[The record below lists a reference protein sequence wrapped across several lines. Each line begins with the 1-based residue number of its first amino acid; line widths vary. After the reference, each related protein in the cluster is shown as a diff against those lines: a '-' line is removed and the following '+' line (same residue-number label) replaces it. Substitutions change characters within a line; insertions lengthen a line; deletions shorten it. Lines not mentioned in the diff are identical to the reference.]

1 MSLFDCAYALAWVSE
16 LQKQTRVTFEITR
29 QQRTGFLSGSIQ
41 RAGNGWY
48 GPPGSQLDQLRA
60 VRWTPPPDTST
71 AAHSPGFLWLQVFNA
86 RRGGADAAAL
96 MQRPPESLV
105 EVEQKPRLLS
115 LGRQRTSYLKSH
127 VILKR
132 ANLFLAY

>member
-41 RAGNGWY
+41 RAGNSWY

-105 EVEQKPRLLS
+105 EVEQKP
-115 LGRQRTSYLKSH
+115 
-127 VILKR
+127 
-132 ANLFLAY
+132 